1 MRWNNRF
8 YKKNQIGID
17 AISLL
22 ISLFAAIY
30 IKHQSFIFPKSF
42 TDLLFTTLIV
52 GFWFLAAH
60 QCKLYRNRIYKKF
73 PEELLFNF
81 YASFL
86 FVIFLSAF
94 LFLTKSDY
102 ANLFSFSVFV
112 GIHFS
117 LSTSFKYYIRKKQ
130 HSAFYEGALYDSII
144 IVGYNKSSIEFYK
157 TLKEHVYYGY
167 KCVGFINEAPITHD
181 IINSDDVHN
190 TSDINYLGTLNDLY
204 QQLTTQHVDEV
215 IIALPSKDA
224 ESIRYCVDICDQLN
238 IRVRIM
244 PALFDL
250 TTKAEEMDNL
260 GVLSVINL
268 NELPLDKWENK
279 IFKNIFDKIFAS
291 LFFIIIGWWLFPI
304 IALII
309 KLDSKGPVF
318 YKQERWGVNNT
329 PIICYKFRTMQF
341 AIGYKGNNNEDFE
354 QTSRNDPRVTKLGK
368 VLRKYSLDEL
378 PQFWNVLNGEM
389 SVVGPRPHPT
399 PMNLESMNSVAN
411 YLKRHMVKPGI
422 TGWAQING
430 CRGEVRT
437 HEEMEQRVNFDLYYI
452 HRWSFTLDM
461 QIILQTII
469 KMLRDK
475 GAY

>member
-1 MRWNNRF
+1 MHWKQRF

-22 ISLFAAIY
+22 FSFFAAIY
-30 IKHQSFIFPKSF
+30 IKHQYFLFPKTFSDF
-42 TDLLFTTLIV
+42 LFTCLIV
-52 GFWFLAAH
+52 GLWFIAAH
-60 QCKLYRNRIYKKF
+60 QCRLYRNRIYKKF
-73 PEELLFNF
+73 PEEILFNF
-81 YASFL
+81 YASIL
-86 FVIFLSAF
+86 FVILLSAF
-94 LFLTKSDY
+94 LFLTKSEY
-102 ANLFSFSVFV
+102 ANLFSFAVFV
-112 GIHFS
+112 GLHFF
-117 LSTSFKYYIRKKQ
+117 LSTVFKYYIRKKQ

-144 IVGYNKSSIEFYK
+144 IVGYNKSSIEFNK
-157 TLKEHVYYGY
+157 TLSEHVYYGY
-167 KCVGFINEAPITHD
+167 KCIGFINETPIEQEG
-181 IINSDDVHN
+181 IR
-190 TSDINYLGTLNDLY
+190 YLGNLTSL
-204 QQLTTQHVDEV
+204 QTQLQIQHVDEV
-215 IIALPSKDA
+215 IIALPSNQPDA
-224 ESIRYCVDICDQLN
+224 IRFCVDVCDMLN
-238 IRVRIM
+238 IRARLM

-279 IFKNIFDKIFAS
+279 IFKSAFDKIFAV
-291 LFFIIIGWWLFPI
+291 LFFILIGWWLFPI
-304 IALII
+304 IALLV

-329 PIICYKFRTMQF
+329 PIMCYKFRTMRS
-341 AIGYKGNNNEDFE
+341 ANGYKGNDQEDFE

-368 VLRKYSLDEL
+368 ILRKFSLDEL

-437 HEEMEQRVNFDLYYI
+437 HEEMEQRVNFDLYFI
-452 HRWSFTLDM
+452 HRWSFTLDL

-475 GAY
+475 SAY

>member
-1 MRWNNRF
+1 MQWKQRF

-22 ISLFAAIY
+22 VSLFAAIY
-30 IKHQSFIFPKSF
+30 IKHQAFIFPKSF
-42 TDLLFTTLIV
+42 TDLLFTILII
-52 GFWFLAAH
+52 GFWYLSAH
-60 QCKLYRNRIYKKF
+60 QCRLYRNRIYKKF
-73 PEELLFNF
+73 PEEILFNF
-81 YASFL
+81 YASAL
-86 FVIFLSAF
+86 FVIILSAF
-94 LFLTKSDY
+94 LFLSKSAY

-117 LSTSFKYYIRKKQ
+117 LSTIFKYYLRKKQ
-130 HSAFYEGALYDSII
+130 HSAFYEGALYDAII
-144 IVGYNKSSIEFYK
+144 IVGYNKSSIEFFK

-167 KCVGFINEAPITHD
+167 KCLGFINAEPIQAEG
-181 IINSDDVHN
+181 
-190 TSDINYLGTLNDLY
+190 INYLGALENLQ
-204 QQLTTQHVDEV
+204 QQLTSQHVDEV
-215 IIALPSKDA
+215 IIALPSNES
-224 ESIRYCVDICDQLN
+224 ESIRYCVDVCDQLN

-250 TTKAEEMDNL
+250 TSKAEEMDNL

-268 NELPLDKWENK
+268 NELPLDKWENQ
-279 IFKNIFDKIFAS
+279 IFKNIFDKVFGV

-304 IALII
+304 IALLI
-309 KLDSKGPVF
+309 KLDSKGSVF

-329 PIICYKFRTMQF
+329 PIMCYKFRTMQF
-341 AIGYKGNNNEDFE
+341 ANGYKGNNEEGFE

-368 VLRKYSLDEL
+368 ILRKFSLDEL

-452 HRWSFTLDM
+452 HRWSFTLDL

>member
-1 MRWNNRF
+1 MHWKQRF

-30 IKHQSFIFPKSF
+30 IKHGSFIFPKSF
-42 TDLLFTTLIV
+42 TDLLFTCLIV
-52 GFWFLAAH
+52 GFWFLSAH
-60 QCKLYRNRIYKKF
+60 QCRLYRNRIYKKF
-73 PEELLFNF
+73 PEELLFNL
-81 YASFL
+81 YASAL

-117 LSTSFKYYIRKKQ
+117 LSTIFKYYIRKKQ
-130 HSAFYEGALYDSII
+130 HIAFYEGALYDSII
-144 IVGYNKSSIEFYK
+144 IVGYNKSSIEFHK
-157 TLKEHVYYGY
+157 TLTEHVYYGY
-167 KCVGFINEAPITHD
+167 KCLGFINNEPINAD
-181 IINSDDVHN
+181 GIS
-190 TSDINYLGTLNDLY
+190 YLGSLQNL
-204 QQLTTQHVDEV
+204 QNQLVSQHVDEV
-215 IIALPSKDA
+215 IIALPSNQSED
-224 ESIRYCVDICDQLN
+224 IRFCADVCDQLN
-238 IRVRIM
+238 IRARLM

-250 TTKAEEMDNL
+250 TTKTEEIDNL
-260 GVLSVINL
+260 GMLSVINL

-279 IFKNIFDKIFAS
+279 LFKNIFDKIFAG

-304 IALII
+304 IALLV

-329 PIICYKFRTMQF
+329 PIMCYKFRTMQSTN
-341 AIGYKGNNNEDFE
+341 GYKGNNNEDFE

-411 YLKRHMVKPGI
+411 YLKRHMVSPGI

-452 HRWSFTLDM
+452 HRWSFTLDL

-469 KMLRDK
+469 KMLRDN

>member
-1 MRWNNRF
+1 MHWKQRF

-30 IKHQSFIFPKSF
+30 IKHGAFIFPKSF
-42 TDLLFTTLIV
+42 TDLLFTGLIV
-52 GFWFLAAH
+52 GFWFLSAH
-60 QCKLYRNRIYKKF
+60 QCRLYRNRIYKKF
-73 PEELLFNF
+73 PEELLFNL
-81 YASFL
+81 YASAL

-94 LFLTKSDY
+94 LFLTKSGY

-112 GIHFS
+112 GIHFT
-117 LSTSFKYYIRKKQ
+117 LSTIFKYYIRKKQ

-144 IVGYNKSSIEFYK
+144 IVGYNKSSIEFHK
-157 TLKEHVYYGY
+157 TLTEHVYYGY
-167 KCVGFINEAPITHD
+167 KCLGFINNEPINAD
-181 IINSDDVHN
+181 GIS
-190 TSDINYLGTLNDLY
+190 YLGDL
-204 QQLTTQHVDEV
+204 QNLQNQLASQHVDEV
-215 IIALPSKDA
+215 IIALPSSQSED
-224 ESIRYCVDICDQLN
+224 IRYCADVCDQLN
-238 IRVRIM
+238 IRARLM

-250 TTKAEEMDNL
+250 TTKTEEIDNL

-279 IFKNIFDKIFAS
+279 LFKNIFDKAFAI

-304 IALII
+304 IALLV
-309 KLDSKGPVF
+309 KLDSRGPVF

-329 PIICYKFRTMQF
+329 PIMCYKFRTMQS
-341 AIGYKGNNNEDFE
+341 ANGYKGDNNEDFE
-354 QTSRNDPRVTKLGK
+354 QTSRNDPRVTRLGK

-411 YLKRHMVKPGI
+411 YLKRHMVSPGI

-452 HRWSFTLDM
+452 HRWSFTLDL

-469 KMLRDK
+469 KMLRDN

>member
-1 MRWNNRF
+1 MHWKQRF

-22 ISLFAAIY
+22 ISLFTAIY
-30 IKHQSFIFPKSF
+30 IKHGAFIFPKSF
-42 TDLLFTTLIV
+42 TDLLFTCLIV
-52 GFWFLAAH
+52 GFWFLSAH
-60 QCKLYRNRIYKKF
+60 QCRLYRNRIYKKF
-73 PEELLFNF
+73 PEELLFNL
-81 YASFL
+81 YASAL

-112 GIHFS
+112 GIHFT
-117 LSTSFKYYIRKKQ
+117 LSTIFKYYIRKKQ
-130 HSAFYEGALYDSII
+130 HIAFYEGALYDSII
-144 IVGYNKSSIEFYK
+144 IVGYNKSSIEFHK
-157 TLKEHVYYGY
+157 TLTEHVYYGY
-167 KCVGFINEAPITHD
+167 KCLGFINNEPINAD
-181 IINSDDVHN
+181 GIS
-190 TSDINYLGTLNDLY
+190 YLGALQNL
-204 QQLTTQHVDEV
+204 QNQLSSQHVDEV
-215 IIALPSKDA
+215 IIALPSNQSED
-224 ESIRYCVDICDQLN
+224 IRYCADVCDQLN
-238 IRVRIM
+238 IRARLM

-250 TTKAEEMDNL
+250 TTKTEEIDNL
-260 GVLSVINL
+260 GMLSVINL

-279 IFKNIFDKIFAS
+279 LFKNIFDKAFAG
-291 LFFIIIGWWLFPI
+291 LFFIIIGWWLLPI
-304 IALII
+304 IALLV
-309 KLDSKGPVF
+309 KLDSRGPVF

-329 PIICYKFRTMQF
+329 PIICYKFRTMQS
-341 AIGYKGNNNEDFE
+341 ANGYKGENNEDFE
-354 QTSRNDPRVTKLGK
+354 QTTRNDPRVTRLGK

-411 YLKRHMVKPGI
+411 YLKRHMVSPGI

-452 HRWSFTLDM
+452 HRWSFTLDL

-469 KMLRDK
+469 KMLRDN

>member
-1 MRWNNRF
+1 MHWKQRF

-30 IKHQSFIFPKSF
+30 IKHGAFIFPKSF
-42 TDLLFTTLIV
+42 TDLLFTGLIV
-52 GFWFLAAH
+52 GFWFLSAH
-60 QCKLYRNRIYKKF
+60 QCRLYRNRIYKKF
-73 PEELLFNF
+73 PEELLFNL
-81 YASFL
+81 YASAL

-94 LFLTKSDY
+94 LFLTKSGY

-112 GIHFS
+112 GIHFT
-117 LSTSFKYYIRKKQ
+117 LSTIFKYYIRKKQ

-144 IVGYNKSSIEFYK
+144 IVGYNKSSIEFHK
-157 TLKEHVYYGY
+157 TLTEHVYYGY
-167 KCVGFINEAPITHD
+167 KCLGFINNEPINAD
-181 IINSDDVHN
+181 GIS
-190 TSDINYLGTLNDLY
+190 YLGALQNL
-204 QQLTTQHVDEV
+204 QNQLASQHVDEV
-215 IIALPSKDA
+215 IIALPSNQSED
-224 ESIRYCVDICDQLN
+224 IRYCADVCDQLN
-238 IRVRIM
+238 IRARLM

-250 TTKAEEMDNL
+250 TTKTEEIDNL
-260 GVLSVINL
+260 GMLSVINL

-279 IFKNIFDKIFAS
+279 LFKNIFDKAFAI

-304 IALII
+304 IALLV
-309 KLDSKGPVF
+309 KLDSRGPIF

-329 PIICYKFRTMQF
+329 PIMCYKFRTMQS
-341 AIGYKGNNNEDFE
+341 ANGYKGDNNEDFE
-354 QTSRNDPRVTKLGK
+354 QTSRNDPRVTRLGK

-411 YLKRHMVKPGI
+411 YLKRHMVSPGI

-452 HRWSFTLDM
+452 HRWSFTLDL

-469 KMLRDK
+469 KMLRDN

>member
-1 MRWNNRF
+1 MHWKQRF

-22 ISLFAAIY
+22 FSFFAAIY
-30 IKHQSFIFPKSF
+30 IKHQYFLFPKTF
-42 TDLLFTTLIV
+42 TDFLFTCLIV
-52 GFWFLAAH
+52 GLWFISAH
-60 QCKLYRNRIYKKF
+60 QCRLYRNRIYKKF
-73 PEELLFNF
+73 PEEILFNF
-81 YASFL
+81 YASIL
-86 FVIFLSAF
+86 FVILLSAF

-102 ANLFSFSVFV
+102 ANLFSFAVFV
-112 GIHFS
+112 GLHFF
-117 LSTSFKYYIRKKQ
+117 LSTVFKYYIRKKQ

-144 IVGYNKSSIEFYK
+144 IVGYNKSSIEFNK
-157 TLKEHVYYGY
+157 TLSEHVYYGY
-167 KCVGFINEAPITHD
+167 KCIGFINETPIEHES
-181 IINSDDVHN
+181 IR
-190 TSDINYLGTLNDLY
+190 YLGNLTSL
-204 QQLTTQHVDEV
+204 QTQLQIQHVDEV
-215 IIALPSKDA
+215 IIALPSNQPDA
-224 ESIRYCVDICDQLN
+224 IRFCVDVCDMLN
-238 IRVRIM
+238 IRARLM

-260 GVLSVINL
+260 GMLSVINL

-279 IFKNIFDKIFAS
+279 IFKSVFDKIVAF

-304 IALII
+304 IALLV

-329 PIICYKFRTMQF
+329 PIMCYKFRTMRS
-341 AIGYKGNNNEDFE
+341 ANGYKGKDQEDFE
-354 QTSRNDPRVTKLGK
+354 QTTRNDPRVTKLGK
-368 VLRKYSLDEL
+368 ILRKFSLDEL
-378 PQFWNVLNGEM
+378 PQFWNVLSGEM

-411 YLKRHMVKPGI
+411 YLKRHTVKPGI

-437 HEEMEQRVNFDLYYI
+437 HEEMEQRVNFDLYFI
-452 HRWSFTLDM
+452 HRWSFTLDL

-475 GAY
+475 SAY

>member
-1 MRWNNRF
+1 MQWKQRF

-17 AISLL
+17 AFSLL
-22 ISLFAAIY
+22 FSLFAAIY
-30 IKHQSFIFPKSF
+30 IKHHAFIFPTSF
-42 TDLLFTTLIV
+42 RDLLFTGLIV
-52 GFWFLAAH
+52 GFWFFAAH
-60 QCKLYRNRIYKKF
+60 QCNLYRNRIYKKF
-73 PEELLFNF
+73 PEEILFNL
-81 YASFL
+81 YASAL

-94 LFLTKSDY
+94 LFLTRSEY
-102 ANLFSFSVFV
+102 ANLFRFSIFA

-117 LSTSFKYYIRKKQ
+117 LSTVFKYYLRKKQ

-144 IVGYNKSSIEFYK
+144 IVGYNKSSIEFHK
-157 TLKEHVYYGY
+157 TLTEHVYYGY
-167 KCVGFINEAPITHD
+167 KCLGFLDDQVVDAPGIA
-181 IINSDDVHN
+181 
-190 TSDINYLGTLNDLY
+190 YLGPLANLQNQL
-204 QQLTTQHVDEV
+204 QQQDVDEV
-215 IIALPSKDA
+215 IIALPSNQPDA
-224 ESIRYCVDICDQLN
+224 IRFCVEVCDMLTV
-238 IRVRIM
+238 RVRLM

-250 TTKAEEMDNL
+250 TAKAEEMDNV

-268 NELPLDKWENK
+268 NELPLDKWENQV
-279 IFKNIFDKIFAS
+279 FKNFFDKLFAL
-291 LFFIIIGWWLFPI
+291 LFFATIGWWLFPI
-304 IALII
+304 IAILV

-329 PIICYKFRTMQF
+329 PIMCFKFRTMQT
-341 AIGYKGNNNEDFE
+341 ANGYNGNDQEDFE

-368 VLRKYSLDEL
+368 ILRKYSLDEL

-437 HEEMEQRVNFDLYYI
+437 HEEMEQRVNLDLYYI
-452 HRWSFTLDM
+452 HRWSFTLDL

-475 GAY
+475 RAY

>member
-1 MRWNNRF
+1 MHWKNRF
-8 YKKNQIGID
+8 YKKNQIGMD

-22 ISLFAAIY
+22 LSLFAAIF
-30 IKHQSFIFPKSF
+30 IKHQAFVFPKSF
-42 TDLLFTTLIV
+42 SDLLFTILII
-52 GFWFLAAH
+52 GFWFLSAH
-60 QCKLYRNRIYKKF
+60 QCRLYRNRIYKKF
-73 PEELLFNF
+73 PEEILFNF
-81 YASFL
+81 YASAL
-86 FVIFLSAF
+86 CVIILSACLFLS
-94 LFLTKSDY
+94 KSVY

-117 LSTSFKYYIRKKQ
+117 LSTIFKYYLRKKQ

-144 IVGYNKSSIEFYK
+144 IVGYNKTSIEFFK

-167 KCVGFINEAPITHD
+167 KCLGFIDALPVSAD
-181 IINSDDVHN
+181 G
-190 TSDINYLGTLNDLY
+190 INYLGTLNNL
-204 QQLTTQHVDEV
+204 QSQLTSQHVDEV
-215 IIALPSKDA
+215 IIALPSNESD
-224 ESIRYCVDICDQLN
+224 SIRYCVDICDQLN
-238 IRVRIM
+238 IKVRIM

-279 IFKNIFDKIFAS
+279 VFKNIFDKIFAV
-291 LFFIIIGWWLFPI
+291 LFFLVIGWWLFPI
-304 IALII
+304 IALLV
-309 KLDSKGPVF
+309 KLDSRGPVF
-318 YKQERWGVNNT
+318 YKQERWGVNNK
-329 PIICYKFRTMQF
+329 PIMCFKFRTMQY
-341 AIGYKGNNNEDFE
+341 AIGYNGNNHEDFE

-368 VLRKYSLDEL
+368 ILRKYSLDEL

-452 HRWSFTLDM
+452 HRWSFTLDL

>member
-1 MRWNNRF
+1 MHWKQRF

-22 ISLFAAIY
+22 FSFFAAIY
-30 IKHQSFIFPKSF
+30 IKHQYFLFPKTF
-42 TDLLFTTLIV
+42 TDFLFTCLIV
-52 GFWFLAAH
+52 GLWFIAAH
-60 QCKLYRNRIYKKF
+60 QCRLYRNRIYKKF
-73 PEELLFNF
+73 PEEILFNF
-81 YASFL
+81 YASIL
-86 FVIFLSAF
+86 FVILLSAF

-102 ANLFSFSVFV
+102 ANLFSFAVFV
-112 GIHFS
+112 GLHFF
-117 LSTSFKYYIRKKQ
+117 LSTVFKYYIRKKQ

-144 IVGYNKSSIEFYK
+144 IVGYNKSSIEFNK
-157 TLKEHVYYGY
+157 TLSEHVYYGY
-167 KCVGFINEAPITHD
+167 KCIGFINETPIEQEG
-181 IINSDDVHN
+181 IR
-190 TSDINYLGTLNDLY
+190 YLGNLTSL
-204 QQLTTQHVDEV
+204 QTQLQIQHVDEV
-215 IIALPSKDA
+215 IIALPSNQPDA
-224 ESIRYCVDICDQLN
+224 IRFCVDVCDMLN
-238 IRVRIM
+238 IRARLM

-279 IFKNIFDKIFAS
+279 IFKSAFDKIFAV
-291 LFFIIIGWWLFPI
+291 LFFLLIGWWLFPI
-304 IALII
+304 IALLV

-329 PIICYKFRTMQF
+329 PIMCYKFRTMRS
-341 AIGYKGNNNEDFE
+341 ANGYKGNDQEDFE

-368 VLRKYSLDEL
+368 ILRKFSLDEL

-437 HEEMEQRVNFDLYYI
+437 HEEMEQRVNFDLYFI
-452 HRWSFTLDM
+452 HRWSFTLDL

-475 GAY
+475 SAY

>member
-1 MRWNNRF
+1 MHWKQRF

-22 ISLFAAIY
+22 FSLFAAIY
-30 IKHQSFIFPKSF
+30 IKHGAFIFPKSF
-42 TDLLFTTLIV
+42 SDVLFTFLIV

-60 QCKLYRNRIYKKF
+60 QCRLYRNRIYKKF
-73 PEELLFNF
+73 PEEILFNL
-81 YASFL
+81 YTSAL

-94 LFLTKSDY
+94 LFLTKSSY

-112 GIHFS
+112 GIQFS
-117 LSTSFKYYIRKKQ
+117 LSTIFKYYIRKKQ

-144 IVGYNKSSIEFYK
+144 IVGYNKSSIEFHK
-157 TLKEHVYYGY
+157 ILTEHVYYGY
-167 KCVGFINEAPITHD
+167 KCLGFINEAPI
-181 IINSDDVHN
+181 N
-190 TSDINYLGTLNDLY
+190 TNGIAYLGALHDL
-204 QQLTTQHVDEV
+204 QNQLQSQHVDEV
-215 IIALPSKDA
+215 IIALPSN
-224 ESIRYCVDICDQLN
+224 ESNEIRYCVDICDQLN
-238 IRVRIM
+238 IRVRLM

-250 TTKAEEMDNL
+250 TTKSEEIDNL

-279 IFKNIFDKIFAS
+279 LFKHIFDKAFAL

-304 IALII
+304 IALLV
-309 KLDSKGPVF
+309 KLDSRGPVF

-329 PIICYKFRTMQF
+329 PIMCFKFRTMQSQN
-341 AIGYKGNNNEDFE
+341 GYKGKNNEDFE
-354 QTSRNDPRVTKLGK
+354 QTSRNDPRVTNLGK

-411 YLKRHMVKPGI
+411 YLKRHMVNPGI

-437 HEEMEQRVNFDLYYI
+437 HEEMEKRVNFDLYYI
-452 HRWSFTLDM
+452 HRWSFTLDL

-469 KMLRDK
+469 KMLRDN

>member
-1 MRWNNRF
+1 MHWKQRF

-30 IKHQSFIFPKSF
+30 IKHGAFIFPKSF
-42 TDLLFTTLIV
+42 TDLLFTGLIV
-52 GFWFLAAH
+52 GFWFLSAH
-60 QCKLYRNRIYKKF
+60 QCRLYRNRIYKKF
-73 PEELLFNF
+73 PEELLFNL
-81 YASFL
+81 YASAL

-94 LFLTKSDY
+94 LFLTKSGY

-112 GIHFS
+112 GIHFT
-117 LSTSFKYYIRKKQ
+117 LSTIFKYYIRKKQ

-144 IVGYNKSSIEFYK
+144 IVGYNKSSIEFHK
-157 TLKEHVYYGY
+157 TLTEHVYYGY
-167 KCVGFINEAPITHD
+167 KCLGFINNEPINVD
-181 IINSDDVHN
+181 GIS
-190 TSDINYLGTLNDLY
+190 YLGALRNL
-204 QQLTTQHVDEV
+204 QNQLVSQHVDEV
-215 IIALPSKDA
+215 IIALPSSQSED
-224 ESIRYCVDICDQLN
+224 IRYCADVCDQLN
-238 IRVRIM
+238 IRARLM

-250 TTKAEEMDNL
+250 TTKTEEIDNL

-279 IFKNIFDKIFAS
+279 LFKNIFDKAFAI

-304 IALII
+304 IALLV
-309 KLDSKGPVF
+309 KLDSRGPVF

-329 PIICYKFRTMQF
+329 PIMCYKFRTMQS
-341 AIGYKGNNNEDFE
+341 ANGYKGDNNEDFE
-354 QTSRNDPRVTKLGK
+354 QTSRNDPRVTRLGK

-411 YLKRHMVKPGI
+411 YLKRHMVSPGI

-452 HRWSFTLDM
+452 HRWSFTLDL

-469 KMLRDK
+469 KMLRDN